1 VAKLVA
7 DLAGKES
14 SSWSRM
20 ENRRSGKWTP
30 RYSLGR
36 CGTRRDTGQG
46 PLANRRLQPLGHL
59 SHNNL
64 RDAHGAAGISS
75 GITRGAPNRQARN
88 LAASAS
94 TGKRAVA
101 VG

>member
-1 VAKLVA
+1 
-7 DLAGKES
+7 
-14 SSWSRM
+14 M

-30 RYSLGR
+30 RYSL
-36 CGTRRDTGQG
+36 G